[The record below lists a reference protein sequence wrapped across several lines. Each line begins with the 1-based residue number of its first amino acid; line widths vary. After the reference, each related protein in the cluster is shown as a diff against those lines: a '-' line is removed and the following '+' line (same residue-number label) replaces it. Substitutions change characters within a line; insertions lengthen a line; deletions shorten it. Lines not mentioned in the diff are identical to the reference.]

1 MTKRA
6 SGILLH
12 ITSLPSKFG
21 IGDLGSSA
29 YKFADFLAEAGQSY
43 WQLLPLNPPAA
54 ARSPYSSLSAY
65 AANPLLIS
73 PKLLYQQGIL
83 THKEIQNPPAFPKDR
98 LDYRT
103 VLPYKTK
110 LLNTAYERFKSIAGD
125 SHFERFCQD
134 NATWLEDFAAF
145 VTLRRR
151 FGTGFWPDWP
161 PPFNNK
167 NKITQKHLTPK
178 MQESINKEKFLQYQ
192 FFKQWFALKRYC
204 SRLGI
209 KIIGDIPIY
218 VSFDSADVWA
228 NPHLFKLSKSKRPRF
243 ISGVPPDSFSKKG
256 QLWASPVYDWPALKK
271 TGYSWWLQRIK
282 HNLKL
287 FDVIRIDHFRA
298 FVAYWQV
305 PAGHK
310 TAAKGKWVRAPK
322 DDFFR
327 KLFKLFPSC
336 PLIVEDLGF
345 ITPAVKRFIEKYHLP
360 GMRLLLYSF
369 GEDMA
374 DNVHSL
380 RNHIKNSI
388 VYTGTHDNN
397 TVMGWFENQ
406 AGPEE
411 KQRLFAQIG
420 RKVPINQLHWEL
432 VRLAMSSVAN
442 LAIIPMQD
450 ILGLGD
456 EARMNLPG
464 SVDNK
469 NWTWRFDNR
478 LLTPSI
484 IAKLKA
490 ITKTAHRTPL

>member
-12 ITSLPSKFG
+12 ITSLPSKYG
-21 IGDLGSSA
+21 IGDLGPSA
-29 YKFADFLAEAGQSY
+29 YKFVNFLAEAGQSY

-73 PKLLYQQGIL
+73 PKLLYQQGLL
-83 THKEIQNPPAFPKDR
+83 TRKEIQGPPAFPKDR

-125 SHFERFCQD
+125 LHFEKFCLD

-161 PPFNNK
+161 LPFNNK
-167 NKITQKHLTPK
+167 NKITQKSLTPK
-178 MQESINKEKFLQYQ
+178 LQDSINKEKFLQYQ

-204 SRLGI
+204 SRHRI

-218 VSFDSADVWA
+218 VSFEGSDVWA
-228 NPHLFKLSKSKRPRF
+228 NPHLFKLSKRKRPRF

-256 QLWASPVYDWPALKK
+256 QLWANPVYDWPALKK
-271 TGYSWWLQRIK
+271 TGYAWWLQRIK

-305 PAGHK
+305 PAGCK
-310 TAAKGKWVRAPK
+310 TAAKGRWIRVPK

-327 KLFKLFPSC
+327 KLFNLLPSC

-345 ITPAVKRFIEKYHLP
+345 ITPAVKKFIEKYHLP
-360 GMRLLLYSF
+360 GMRVLLYGF

-380 RNHIKNSI
+380 RNHIKNSV

-406 AGPEE
+406 AGPKE

-450 ILGLGD
+450 ILGLGA

-484 IAKLKA
+484 TAKLKA
-490 ITKTAHRTPL
+490 ITKTAHRTQL